1 MKNYKVPY
9 QCPFIS
15 FLLCICFYACTQ
27 NEEERIEEGEKCA
40 RFFNISGAD
49 MRLYSIAAQLK
60 LKNDT
65 ADFVSAFIE
74 EYGYP
79 LWEEAFLFPEKG
91 NTVYAVPIKNV
102 IPDSEIEAIWFFIV
116 KYDYT
121 TYTLYSRTMANEI
134 IAQIGGDGIEET
146 WMFDYFTR
154 NLLLKEPASGLMF
167 LPIDT
172 AKTRSYSLPMED
184 ELYCTHV
191 VSWTGNGENYYDHG
205 YTCWSTSNISYF
217 FSESG
222 DIGVGGGGGGDG
234 GGGSENSGSPESL
247 AAPLAHSIFRNSTMT
262 LPNWRRIEKML
273 DKIKQDCMG
282 EALYNGLKEL
292 LKGKTLAI
300 QFNDTQ
306 DGSFGYQGGVVG
318 ISLGKQSES
327 NQLLHE
333 MMHAYRSYQEPI
345 ATYNSSTLNGEIE
358 AWYAQ
363 YIYTSKLPEYKGS
376 KWEKRDKKDPRRNAI
391 KKLKEF
397 IDHKGNLCPGVTLM
411 TLEDEVLNKLIPI
424 FHKNHYTSDKYPF
437 DYNRPGLENFN
448 CIRKLTINC
457 L

>member
-1 MKNYKVPY
+1 MKNYKVLY
-9 QCPFIS
+9 YCPLVS

-27 NEEERIEEGEKCA
+27 DEEERIEEGNKCA
-40 RFFNISGAD
+40 RFFNISSTD
-49 MRLYSIAAQLK
+49 MRLYSIATQLK

-65 ADFVSAFIE
+65 AEFVPAFIE
-74 EYGYP
+74 KYGYP
-79 LWEEAFLFPEKG
+79 LWEKAFLFPEKG

-154 NLLLKEPASGLMF
+154 NLLLKEPASGLIF
-167 LPIDT
+167 LPTDT
-172 AKTRSYSLPMED
+172 AKTRSYSLPVED

-222 DIGVGGGGGGDG
+222 DIGVGGGGGG
-234 GGGSENSGSPESL
+234 GGGSESSGSPESL
-247 AAPLAHSIFRNSTMT
+247 AAPIAHSIFRNSTMT

-282 EALYNGLKEL
+282 EALYNGLKES
-292 LKGKTLAI
+292 LKGKTLVI
-300 QFNDTQ
+300 RFNDTQ
-306 DGSFGYQGGVVG
+306 DGSFGFQGEGVG

-333 MMHAYRSYQEPI
+333 MMHAYRSYQETT

-376 KWEKRDKKDPRRNAI
+376 KWEERDRRDPRRNEI
-391 KKLKEF
+391 RNLEELV
-397 IDHKGNLCPGVTLM
+397 DYHGNLRPGTTNEILNIVI
-411 TLEDEVLNKLIPI
+411 LNKVIPA
-424 FHKNHYTSDKYPF
+424 FRQYHYTSDKYIY
-437 DYNRPGLENFN
+437 DYNRVGIENFD
-448 CIRKLTINC
+448 CIRKLTTNC